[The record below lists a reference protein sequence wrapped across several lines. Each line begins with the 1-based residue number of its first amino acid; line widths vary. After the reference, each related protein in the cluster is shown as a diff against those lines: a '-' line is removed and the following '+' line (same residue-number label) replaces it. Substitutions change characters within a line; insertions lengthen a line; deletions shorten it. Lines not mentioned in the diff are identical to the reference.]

1 MNEREMNEGMKNE
14 FSNFWQKIME
24 KVTKELIQSAPIIF
38 ILTTITVLTHH
49 LANHDQQSVAHLV

>member
-1 MNEREMNEGMKNE
+1 
-14 FSNFWQKIME
+14 ME

-49 LANHDQQSVAHLV
+49 LANHDQQSVAHLGYIDGAAIQETCRVPNQHT